1 MHMYM
6 PLVVGMCACS
16 YMSILIHA
24 NTHIHT
30 HDFDLDSV
38 KEELKNE
45 TPGGGGY

>member
-6 PLVVGMCACS
+6 PLVVGTCACS